1 MNSNSASSAKYY
13 PVLFGEI
20 SGRWQEG
27 SGATQAAQ
35 PLIVAVHGGTYTS
48 LYFDVPG
55 YSLFAQAAAIGAP
68 ILALDRPGYGESV
81 QLSESRSTLRGN
93 AEFLRDALS
102 AAWSQY
108 RGQAPGIVLVAHS
121 IGAAISMIVAG
132 EKLDWPLLGL
142 AISGVGLRTPP
153 GHREAWAALPATYRV
168 EIPSAL
174 KDQVMFGPA
183 GSFDA
188 AMPAASHIANAP
200 APKAELVDITSTWQD
215 AVRDVASRIC
225 VPVHYRQGEFD
236 GLWIVGEGEVKGF
249 HDALVNAPYVD
260 ALAAPGVGHCIDFH
274 RDGASFQKQ
283 QLAFAMRCATQGKG
297 RDS

>member
-1 MNSNSASSAKYY
+1 MNSNSSSAHYF
-13 PVLFGEI
+13 PALFGNL
-20 SGRWQEG
+20 SGRSQDG
-27 SGATQAAQ
+27 SGRSEAAL

-68 ILALDRPGYGESV
+68 MLAPDRPGYGDSV
-81 QLSESRSTLRGN
+81 QLTESQSTLRGN
-93 AEFLRDALS
+93 AAFLKQALS
-102 AAWSQY
+102 DAWGQY
-108 RGQAPGIVLVAHS
+108 RGSAPGIVLIAHS

-142 AISGVGLRTPP
+142 AISGVGLRTPS

-188 AMPAASHIANAP
+188 GMPTASHIANAP
-200 APKAELVDITSTWQD
+200 APKAELVDIVSTWHDQ
-215 AVRDVASRIC
+215 VMDVASHVT

-236 GLWIVGEGEVKGF
+236 GLWIVGESEVKDF
-249 HDALVNAPYVD
+249 KDALVSAPYVD
-260 ALAAPGVGHCIDFH
+260 ALLMPGVGHCIDFH
-274 RDGASFQKQ
+274 REGAAFQKQ
-283 QLAFAMRCATQGKG
+283 QLAFAMKCATQSKGKH
-297 RDS
+297 S